1 MNDDH
6 GLLWC
11 SADGL
16 STPFSATYPFS
27 LRAVVSWFRE
37 RRAQNQTSSPAEGPV
52 ASAHSAATR

>member
-1 MNDDH
+1 MNDDN

-16 STPFSATYPFS
+16 STPFSATYPLS

-37 RRAQNQTSSPAEGPV
+37 RRAQNQTSSPASGRSP
-52 ASAHSAATR
+52 APTSAAMR